1 MENQAPLVLGQAALK
16 KSLFPGKHVA
26 VISRVADSA
35 VCLWG
40 NEKALC
46 VCVHV
51 CTCVHVSACGRYV
64 CVSGHTCL
72 CTHLCVCVSV
82 RVQCLHL
89 CVNV

>member
-1 MENQAPLVLGQAALK
+1 MENKAPLVLGQAALK

-46 VCVHV
+46 VCVHM
-51 CTCVHVSACGRYV
+51 CA
-64 CVSGHTCL
+64 
-72 CTHLCVCVSV
+72 CVCV
-82 RVQCLHL
+82 R
-89 CVNV
+89 